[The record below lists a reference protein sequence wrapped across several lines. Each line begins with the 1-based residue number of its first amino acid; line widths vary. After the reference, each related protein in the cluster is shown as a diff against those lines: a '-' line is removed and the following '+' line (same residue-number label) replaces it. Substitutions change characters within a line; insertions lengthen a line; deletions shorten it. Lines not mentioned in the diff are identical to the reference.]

1 MKNIVLDIFPEKLED
16 KTLVQQMIEKGKH
29 LYILQKILPK
39 VNPANLI
46 GYTTQQLKDCN
57 LHERAIWD
65 LFVQN
70 SFLQTIDNNIIKN
83 YIGESPKT
91 QELGDASP
99 GNIGS
104 YAGWQIVKKYMS
116 KNSSTTLQQLM
127 QLDNDTLFT
136 ETKYKP

>member
-1 MKNIVLDIFPEKLED
+1 M
-16 KTLVQQMIEKGKH
+16 
-29 LYILQKILPK
+29 
-39 VNPANLI
+39 
-46 GYTTQQLKDCN
+46 
-57 LHERAIWD
+57 LHYDEY
-65 LFVQN
+65 
-70 SFLQTIDNNIIKN
+70 NIIKN

-104 YAGWQIVKKYMS
+104 YVGWQIVKKYMS
-116 KNSSTTLQQLM
+116 KNTATTLQQLM